1 MLKIMLLI
9 ILSPLVIFCGIL
21 SIAIIY
27 AVLDKVIEII
37 INCIKVIINL
47 MNNRDDNKC

>member
-21 SIAIIY
+21 SIVIICD
-27 AVLDKVIEII
+27 VLDKVIKLHIGFIKSII
-37 INCIKVIINL
+37 DSL
-47 MNNRDDNKC
+47 NNRDDNQC